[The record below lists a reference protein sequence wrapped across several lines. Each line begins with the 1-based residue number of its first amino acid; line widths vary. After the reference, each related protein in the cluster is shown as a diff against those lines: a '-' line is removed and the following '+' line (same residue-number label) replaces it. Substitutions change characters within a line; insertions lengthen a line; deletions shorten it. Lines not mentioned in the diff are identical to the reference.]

1 MLRILFFI
9 LTSLTFTTSA
19 HAVVDIQVIETPNG
33 INAWLVEDHSFPF
46 VALEIYFPNG
56 SSSESAAQS
65 GATYL
70 MTSLLDEGAGDL
82 DAVDFQIA
90 VRNIGARF
98 AFQTYKQA
106 INVSA
111 KMVTENRDESVE
123 LLKLVLSQPRFE
135 QDDFER
141 VKNQLLTDLKFYST
155 DQDEIGVEA
164 FHGLLFGEHPFH
176 RRREGSLET
185 VETLTR
191 DDIIATHARALTKQD
206 VVVGVSG
213 DITKEELVLLL
224 DNLFNDLPDQS
235 PVNILPVEIA
245 RDKIVE
251 IVDFPNPQS
260 LILFGHEGLGRK
272 DQDFLAAYVLNQV
285 FGQSGFN
292 SRLLNKL
299 RVELGLTYGVGS
311 YLSSY
316 QDTGLITG
324 SMQTANETVAQ
335 AIETIRDEWSR
346 IANEGITQ
354 EELDTIKRY
363 LTGAYPL
370 RFDTNESIAAILVSM
385 LWEDMPPD
393 YVKERNGLVDSIDLE
408 TINRVAREL
417 FHPDQLTF
425 VVVGQPPEPE
435 LL

>member
-1 MLRILFFI
+1 
-9 LTSLTFTTSA
+9 
-19 HAVVDIQVIETPNG
+19 
-33 INAWLVEDHSFPF
+33 
-46 VALEIYFPNG
+46 
-56 SSSESAAQS
+56 
-65 GATYL
+65 
-70 MTSLLDEGAGDL
+70 
-82 DAVDFQIA
+82 
-90 VRNIGARF
+90 
-98 AFQTYKQA
+98 
-106 INVSA
+106 
-111 KMVTENRDESVE
+111 
-123 LLKLVLSQPRFE
+123 
-135 QDDFER
+135 
-141 VKNQLLTDLKFYST
+141 
-155 DQDEIGVEA
+155 
-164 FHGLLFGEHPFH
+164 
-176 RRREGSLET
+176 
-185 VETLTR
+185 
-191 DDIIATHARALTKQD
+191 
-206 VVVGVSG
+206 
-213 DITKEELVLLL
+213 
-224 DNLFNDLPDQS
+224 
-235 PVNILPVEIA
+235 
-245 RDKIVE
+245 
-251 IVDFPNPQS
+251 
-260 LILFGHEGLGRK
+260 
-272 DQDFLAAYVLNQV
+272 
-285 FGQSGFN
+285 
-292 SRLLNKL
+292 LLNKL